1 MDSLVRV
8 SFCGQAIVV
17 FHRLLCK
24 DRHSGLD
31 KFAPYSIRGNPVL
44 STGFPLE
51 FTPYLIRD
59 GNDKPHNHCK
69 EVLDSLH
76 YDVRSRKH
84 RWGRFGILYL

>member
-31 KFAPYSIRGNPVL
+31 KFA
-44 STGFPLE
+44 
-51 FTPYLIRD
+51 PYLIRD